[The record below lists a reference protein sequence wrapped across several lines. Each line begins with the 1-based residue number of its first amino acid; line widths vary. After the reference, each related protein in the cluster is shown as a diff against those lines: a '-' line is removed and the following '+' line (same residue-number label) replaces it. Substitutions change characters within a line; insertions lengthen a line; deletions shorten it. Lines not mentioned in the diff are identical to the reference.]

1 MVAVAQLVEPRVVV
15 PDVEGSSPFG
25 HPKPSNARAAAK
37 GLGDLGLIGAD
48 WSSNYPDFSKIA
60 AGYVAA
66 GYGVALGAGE
76 AAAGGV

>member
-1 MVAVAQLVEPRVVV
+1 MVAVAQLVERRVVV

-25 HPKPSNARAAAK
+25 HPKPPNR
-37 GLGDLGLIGAD
+37 
-48 WSSNYPDFSKIA
+48 KI
-60 AGYVAA
+60 AA